1 MKGLNF
7 VEINHH
13 KFPAINLAIDAI
25 KLGGLAGTAFNAAK
39 EQTLDLFIEGKIK
52 FLDMFKFVEIALVEY
67 KNNKTDHYSNIEQV
81 ICQDQQT
88 RDVVYKAF
96 ESLEH
101 D

>member
-1 MKGLNF
+1 MNF
-7 VEINHH
+7 IEIDHN

-25 KLGGLAGTAFNAAK
+25 ELGGLAGTAFNAAK

-67 KNNKTDHYSNIEQV
+67 KNNKTDHYSSIEQV
-81 ICQDQQT
+81 ICQDQHT
-88 RDVVYKAF
+88 RDVVYNAF
-96 ESLEH
+96 ESFEH